1 MGREECKKLVNKS
14 EEWMYLSA
22 LEILENNV
30 LQWFGHVE
38 RMGEERLVSRAYRET
53 MEGNRGRRRDEGK
66 ESVMGRW

>member
-1 MGREECKKLVNKS
+1 MGRGECKKLVNKS

-66 ESVMGRW
+66 ESVMGR